1 MKQIF
6 SVVAIA
12 FILSGCMS
20 LEPKPKPKLQDLQ
33 HLQSAHY
40 QLNKKGKLVLQKKYV
55 LKNKAGKILKQ
66 KIVQEPSI
74 QRVPLFDK
82 NYKKQ
87 LSLNAKAKKQIIV
100 HGGRVKVSVESIP
113 LNQFVNLVFG
123 SVLKLNYTLS
133 QSVKKMTNPIT
144 LNMQTTQKASQFYNV
159 VKKILFLNGVQVDD
173 ENNMFFI
180 HKSSQNNTNGLNNV
194 SYIGYGRS
202 LPANLDP
209 DKEVLLFVP
218 YNYIKPFNAA
228 TMLRQAGIGPD
239 AVKFYYY
246 INGIQTMKGKAYAV
260 RKALKL
266 VRLLDRPYLTGKIPY
281 LISFKNIE
289 VKKFVSKMKTIYA
302 LNGINVVNTPSKGGI
317 VMMPIKELNMLYVI
331 TPKREWL
338 KMLLFWKN
346 KLDVPMHVKETPR
359 LYIYHVKNRK
369 ASNLANALKKLLGL
383 QAATLRTTIKK
394 KSDIAKQKISPKQI
408 STQSGFLLPNEGY
421 RPTITADLDTN
432 ILMLKL
438 TPRDYKRLLPVI
450 KDLDKLP
457 LQTLVG
463 VTVASVDMTHN
474 FSLGF
479 EHAISNQSAGFVKN
493 ILNITG
499 GGNGLGVIFKG
510 NYLQSIVNAY
520 AQKQML
526 NVISEPKLLI
536 LNNKTGNINV
546 GTQVPIITSQVSTP
560 DVVSTTSPTIN
571 QNITYKNTGIIVSI
585 TPTINSNGVLTMTIS
600 ITLSSAQLNN
610 TSNISSPLIINR
622 SLQTTAV
629 VKSGDTILLGGLI
642 SQNKS
647 KTRGGVPFLKDIPF
661 IGDIFA
667 SDSTK
672 TTKSEL
678 IILIHPVIIN
688 TPQQINSQTYKFKK
702 ILKYINMSDL

>member
-20 LEPKPKPKLQDLQ
+20 LEPKPKLQDLQ

-408 STQSGFLLPNEGY
+408 STQSEFLLPNEGY

-438 TPRDYKRLLPVI
+438 TPRDYKRLLPII